1 MKRWFGILLLVLTIA
16 CSWVM
21 ANDYVDDVY
30 VWISKTAS
38 VPTPARTATQRVA
51 VSTVQTA
58 EQPTFTIEFIDDSI
72 TRQNPDTV
80 VRAIIRR

>member
-1 MKRWFGILLLVLTIA
+1 MKRWLGILLLVLTIA
-16 CSWVM
+16 CSWGM

-30 VWISKTAS
+30 VWIPKTAS
-38 VPTPARTATQRVA
+38 MPTTAHTTQRVD
-51 VSTVQTA
+51 VSTAQPA
-58 EQPTFTIEFIDDSI
+58 EQPTFTIEFLDDSI